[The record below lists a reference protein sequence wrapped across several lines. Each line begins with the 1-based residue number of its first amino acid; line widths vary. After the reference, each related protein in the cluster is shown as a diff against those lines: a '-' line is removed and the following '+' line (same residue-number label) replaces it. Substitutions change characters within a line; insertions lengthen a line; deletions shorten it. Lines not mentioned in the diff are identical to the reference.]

1 MWKVSFNEL
10 ILLTTH
16 PVSFIASVT
25 FPIASSIMSTMP
37 AWVRLAL
44 LLIPRYFCSYFRSTL
59 NGPCTLWN
67 GRYKNKGL
75 DALCDRITLLACCS
89 IEKETQVIN
98 WFGNVLLTWFSLIFW
113 SWQDGF
119 VKLLLSVSWVNKLL
133 SSFYVK
139 YFCHRDSSPSIFW
152 SPKLAQKERT
162 SLSRFFFIYSYF
174 EKLLSEKMCSR
185 QSRKVIWDMFNT
197 LFLTLW
203 LSNLLLLLSF
213 STRRHTSMASSAIL
227 SNFFEKQCTHSHP
240 QYLSVL
246 SRALYP
252 TTFLETAVYISREL

>member
-1 MWKVSFNEL
+1 M
-10 ILLTTH
+10 TH
-16 PVSFIASVT
+16 PASFIASVT

-162 SLSRFFFIYSYF
+162 SLSRFFFYIQ
-174 EKLLSEKMCSR
+174 LLRETVVGKNVLATIPKGNMGYV
-185 QSRKVIWDMFNT
+185 QYTVPDTVAVEPTFVA
-197 LFLTLW
+197 FL
-203 LSNLLLLLSF
+203 
-213 STRRHTSMASSAIL
+213 
-227 SNFFEKQCTHSHP
+227 
-240 QYLSVL
+240 
-246 SRALYP
+246 
-252 TTFLETAVYISREL
+252 

>member
-1 MWKVSFNEL
+1 
-10 ILLTTH
+10 
-16 PVSFIASVT
+16 
-25 FPIASSIMSTMP
+25 MSTMP

-44 LLIPRYFCSYFRSTL
+44 LRIPRYFCSYFRSTL

-89 IEKETQVIN
+89 IEKETQVRN

-227 SNFFEKQCTHSHP
+227 SNFFEKQSLKTIHN
-240 QYLSVL
+240 
-246 SRALYP
+246 
-252 TTFLETAVYISREL
+252 TFRGCRVHFIRRPFSKQLYISVGNCRAHYRHIFMHKANLSTASLHCVRAGCELRQ